1 MADKFALD
9 KYANLDSLIHSW
21 HPRYKIIGISLLIF
35 TFAFIKDISLL
46 PAILGIAIIFYYIS
60 KLPLSFLVSR
70 LHLPGFFLLGIIF
83 LLPFLRGENVIWEW
97 SFLQLRQEGTLL
109 VLVIVCRF
117 LSIFTLGLVMLGTT
131 PFMTTIQAMR
141 ELGLSGVIGDML
153 ILTYRYI
160 YQIFVD
166 FSHIQQAMQ
175 LRGYTTKK
183 QSNRKYHIS
192 IFRHISVLAAVTA
205 SLLLRSYE
213 QSERVYAA
221 MRLRGYGDLTTSI
234 VKPNTIDDKW
244 VKNDF
249 LSLLALLGTVIIAV
263 SLLIWEII

>member
-9 KYANLDSLIHSW
+9 KYADLDSLIHSW
-21 HPRYKIIGISLLIF
+21 HPKYKILGISLLIF
-35 TFAFIKDISLL
+35 SFAFIQDISLI
-46 PAILGIAIIFYYIS
+46 PVMLGITIIFYNIS
-60 KLPLSFLVSR
+60 KLPLSFLFSR
-70 LHLPGFFLLGIIF
+70 LHYPGLFLLGIIF
-83 LLPFLRGENVIWEW
+83 LLPFMRGEDVIWQW
-97 SFLQLRQEGTLL
+97 SFIKLRQEGILL

-117 LSIFTLGLVMLGTT
+117 FSIFTLGLVMLGTT
-131 PFMTTIQAMR
+131 PFLTTIQAMR
-141 ELGLSGVIGDML
+141 QLGLSGVIADML
-153 ILTYRYI
+153 ILSYRYI

-166 FSHIQQAMQ
+166 FSQMQQAMQ

-234 VKPNTIDDKW
+234 VKPNMMNHKSA
-244 VKNDF
+244 KNDL
-249 LSLLALLGTVIIAV
+249 LSILALLGTLVVAV
-263 SLLIWEII
+263 SLLLWEII